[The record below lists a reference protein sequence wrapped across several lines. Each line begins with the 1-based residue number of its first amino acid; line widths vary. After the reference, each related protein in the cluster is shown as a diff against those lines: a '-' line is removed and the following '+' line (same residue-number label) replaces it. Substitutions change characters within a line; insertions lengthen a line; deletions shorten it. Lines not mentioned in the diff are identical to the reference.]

1 MARTSNIYVRVE
13 PDIKQEAESVL
24 KELGIPMS
32 NAVTMF
38 LRQVILQNGIPFDV
52 KLPNKKPIDFAS
64 LTKEEFNEAISEGI
78 RDFENGNLYTAKQI
92 KEEMTKVFRND
103 I

>member
-1 MARTSNIYVRVE
+1 MARTSNIYIRVE

-24 KELGIPMS
+24 KE
-32 NAVTMF
+32 F
-38 LRQVILQNGIPFDV
+38 
-52 KLPNKKPIDFAS
+52 NKTPVSFAS

-78 RDFENGNLYTAKQI
+78 RDFENGNVYTAKRI
-92 KEEMTKVFRND
+92 KEEMTKVFEND